1 MAKVRLQWKP
11 SQELLDSLSNNERKK
26 IMYRSAMD
34 VLRKAY
40 KQHGLRGW
48 FIGLETQIS
57 KAVLSQAI
65 LFATREQV
73 QAWAALLF
81 RMSTRVNN

>member
-1 MAKVRLQWKP
+1 M
-11 SQELLDSLSNNERKK
+11 SNHERKK
-26 IMYRSAMD
+26 ILYRSAMD
-34 VLRKAY
+34 VLLKAY
-40 KQHGLRGW
+40 KKHGIRGW

-73 QAWAALLF
+73 QAWASLLF
-81 RMSTRVNN
+81 RIQ